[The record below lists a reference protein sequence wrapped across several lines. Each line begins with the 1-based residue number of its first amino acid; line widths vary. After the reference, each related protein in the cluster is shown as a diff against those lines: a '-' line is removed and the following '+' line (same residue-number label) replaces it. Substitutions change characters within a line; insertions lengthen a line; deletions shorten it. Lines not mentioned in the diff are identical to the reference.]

1 MRTRYSNPPDTR
13 LRPVSDPPNRR
24 RRRQGGNIL
33 IMFTMMLPFILI
45 PLVGLAIDATMLYT
59 VQLKLQSAVDG
70 GALAAANSLSAG
82 LSTSAQQSAMTLAAD
97 QFMKANLSAGGHGG
111 YYWGAYNF
119 NDEQCA
125 QANGWIR
132 PTGTPPSPISYS
144 NSGNCIALI
153 QDDVNKM
160 RNVQIVASLQVPLL
174 FMRILGFSTGRV
186 TATGTASRRDVV
198 MVMVIDRSGSMS
210 TELTALQQGA
220 TYFVSQFQG
229 GRDKLGLVL
238 MAGSS
243 IVAYPPTDWGTYPP
257 TGPGWQVNP
266 PTGPDTNFNSTSVSP
281 NMLDSL
287 NNMVSSGGNTGMA
300 EALQIAYKELKAAN
314 EPGALNII
322 VLWTDGEPNGLTVDF
337 NAGTVA
343 SGALGTGNNWLKY
356 TRSGTSPNYTYSN
369 NSGCTNANDNVVTG
383 QGQYP
388 NVSATS
394 IVGWMAQ
401 WGGYASNSNSVLGP
415 FVRAQNTKGPA
426 ASNDHNAFIN
436 NAAVADWVGS
446 TKVQNDNDN
455 GNNSNESIID
465 NTTGPAVNCSY
476 QVQQAAQTGS
486 AVPNPNGIGT
496 TFLSQLPSQDWF
508 GDSTQGS
515 SVSPYTQH
523 DFTQSAIWTSAN
535 ANCQAVSFGSSGV
548 GPAGGPLQLSGTL
561 PGNASTSNTP
571 MTNACQFG
579 LASWNAADMAG
590 RTIHQDTTLTPIIY
604 TMGYAGTVSGP
615 GGVDAVLLERLANC
629 ENGVPCA
636 QGGPVATNTV
646 YTTQGT
652 STQYNTSGTIPTG
665 MYIQIQ
671 EVSDVTPAFEM
682 LLSQILRLSH

>member
-1 MRTRYSNPPDTR
+1 M
-13 LRPVSDPPNRR
+13 
-24 RRRQGGNIL
+24 
-33 IMFTMMLPFILI
+33 MFTLMLPFVLI

-59 VQLKLQSAVDG
+59 VQLKLQAAVDG

-82 LSTSAQQSAMTLAAD
+82 LSTAAQQSAMTLAAD
-97 QFMKANLSAGGHGG
+97 EFMRANLSNPGGGTF
-111 YYWGAYNF
+111 WGAYNF
-119 NDEQCA
+119 NDSQCN
-125 QANGWIR
+125 QSSGGIV
-132 PTGTPPSPISYS
+132 PTGTVTSPITYG

-153 QDDVNKM
+153 QDNVNKM

-174 FMRILGFSTGRV
+174 FMRILGFSTGTV
-186 TATGTASRRDVV
+186 MATGTASRRDVV
-198 MVMVIDRSGSMS
+198 MVLVIDRSGSMS

-257 TGPGWQVNP
+257 TGKGWQTNP
-266 PTGPDTNFNSTSVSP
+266 PTGPDTNFNNPSVSP

-287 NNMVSSGGNTGMA
+287 TNMVSSGGNTGMA
-300 EALQIAYKELKAAN
+300 EALQIAYKELQAAN

-322 VLWTDGEPNGLTVDF
+322 VLWTDGEPNGITVDF
-337 NAGTVA
+337 NGGSLA

-369 NSGCTNANDNVVTG
+369 NSGCTNTNDNVVTG

-388 NVSATS
+388 NFSATS

-401 WGGYASNSNSVLGP
+401 WGGYASDSASVLGP
-415 FVRAQNTKGPA
+415 FVRAQNTNGPTTLPA
-426 ASNDHNAFIN
+426 ADYNAFVN
-436 NAAVADWVGS
+436 NTSVASFVNS
-446 TKVQNDNDN
+446 TKIQNDNDN
-455 GNNSNESIID
+455 GNNSNESIM
-465 NTTGPAVNCSY
+465 NNQAGAPAGTGAALGCSY
-476 QVQQAAQTGS
+476 LYQQSAAVGS
-486 AVPNPNGIGT
+486 AVPNPNNIGT
-496 TFLSQLPSQDWF
+496 TFLSQLPSQDWY

-515 SVSPYTQH
+515 SVAPYTQH
-523 DFTQSAIWTSAN
+523 DFTQSAIWTSPN
-535 ANCQAVSFGSSGV
+535 ANCNNKANVGV
-548 GPAGGPLQLSGTL
+548 GPASGPLQLSGTFT
-561 PGNASTSNTP
+561 GSGAASPYNTP

-615 GGVDAVLLERLANC
+615 GGVDYVLLERLANC
-629 ENGVPCA
+629 EPNEPCSP
-636 QGGPVATNTV
+636 GGPTAVNTV

-652 STQYNTSGTIPTG
+652 VTQYNTSGTIPTG

-671 EVSDVTPAFEM
+671 QVSDVTPAFQI
-682 LLSQILRLSH
+682 LLSQILRLSN

>member
-1 MRTRYSNPPDTR
+1 M
-13 LRPVSDPPNRR
+13 
-24 RRRQGGNIL
+24 
-33 IMFTMMLPFILI
+33 IMFTMMLPFVLI
-45 PLVGLAIDATMLYT
+45 PMVGLAIDATLLYT

-97 QFMKANLSAGGHGG
+97 QFMRANLSNGGQGS
-111 YYWGAYNF
+111 YWGSYNF
-119 NDEQCA
+119 NDVQCT
-125 QANGWIR
+125 QSNGQIK
-132 PTGTPPSPISYS
+132 PTGTPVNPVTYA

-174 FMRILGFSTGRV
+174 FMRILGFSSGTV

-198 MVMVIDRSGSMS
+198 MVMVIDRSGSMGS
-210 TELTALQQGA
+210 ELTALQAGA
-220 TYFVSQFQG
+220 TYFVNQFQG

-287 NNMVSSGGNTGMA
+287 ANMVSSGGNTGMA
-300 EALQIAYKELKAAN
+300 EALQIAYKELQAAN

-322 VLWTDGEPNGLTVDF
+322 VLWTDGEPNGITVDF
-337 NAGTVA
+337 NAGA
-343 SGALGTGNNWLKY
+343 MGSGALGTGNNWLKY

-369 NSGCTNANDNVVTG
+369 SSGCANTNDGVVTG

-415 FVRAQNTKGPA
+415 FVRAQNTNGPTT
-426 ASNDHNAFIN
+426 SNDHNAFVN
-436 NAAVADWVGS
+436 NTSVASFVNS

-455 GNNSNESIID
+455 GNNSNESIMD
-465 NTTGPAVNCSY
+465 NTTGPANGCSY
-476 QVQQAAQTGS
+476 QVQGSASTGS

-496 TFLSQLPSQDWF
+496 TFLSQLPSKDWF

-515 SVSPYTQH
+515 SVAPYTQH
-523 DFTQSAIWTSAN
+523 DFTQGYIWTSPGQNCN
-535 ANCQAVSFGSSGV
+535 AVAGTGV
-548 GPAGGPLQLSGTL
+548 GPASGPLQLSGTL
-561 PGNASTSNTP
+561 PGNSSSSNTP